1 MQIQVRIN
9 EEGALRN
16 QRYAFTD
23 RFTLVTELLQNARR
37 AGATRIDITHD
48 AAAKS
53 LCLVDDGHG
62 IGDFQKLLT
71 FNESGWDEATTD
83 QERPFGIGFSKCLY
97 AATRCIVTSG
107 RQRVDFKTEAA
118 LAKGSMPFRVER
130 DSLI

>member
-48 AAAKS
+48 TATKR
-53 LCLVDDGHG
+53 LCVRDDGHG
-62 IGDFQKLLT
+62 IADFQKLLT

-97 AATRCIVTSG
+97 AASRCIVASVSKSTRWPRHPS
-107 RQRVDFKTEAA
+107 RWSRWPTPKRR
-118 LAKGSMPFRVER
+118 SPER
-130 DSLI
+130 